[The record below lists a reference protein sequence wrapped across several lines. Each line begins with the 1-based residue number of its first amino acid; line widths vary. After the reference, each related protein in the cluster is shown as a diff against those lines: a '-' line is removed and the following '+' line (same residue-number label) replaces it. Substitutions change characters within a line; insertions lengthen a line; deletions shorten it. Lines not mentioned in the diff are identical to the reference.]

1 VTLVLL
7 YFVILVYTLNLFE
20 EIEYFEEGK
29 KNACEMTALCVG
41 RLVLQCLKEWI
52 NLREGFYEP
61 WASGGYSSD
70 MLSISYV
77 Q

>member
-1 VTLVLL
+1 
-7 YFVILVYTLNLFE
+7 
-20 EIEYFEEGK
+20 
-29 KNACEMTALCVG
+29 MTALCVG

-61 WASGGYSSD
+61 WASGSYSSD

-77 Q
+77 H